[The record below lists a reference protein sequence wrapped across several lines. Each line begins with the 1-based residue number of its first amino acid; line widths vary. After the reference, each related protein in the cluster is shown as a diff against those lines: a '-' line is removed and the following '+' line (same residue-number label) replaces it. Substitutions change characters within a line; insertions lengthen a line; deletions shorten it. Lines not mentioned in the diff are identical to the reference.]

1 MRLYCLFSFSDVDS
15 CVLHRL
21 HNSGNPHIKFCNV
34 KWWGVRVGGYLAV
47 DMAQPTT
54 GLDVSVISQHHSIY
68 IDLNSTEDR
77 RLCRSLCSLFWA
89 CSLFCWEILFQEP
102 NGIWHQKPIFS
113 SSHLAVGSVGSTTAN
128 DNTSFY
134 DKLFLI
140 FIISSLLKYLS
151 IFFPFKKELHL
162 N

>member
-1 MRLYCLFSFSDVDS
+1 MGSLITSFQRQGHEL
-15 CVLHRL
+15 VLCPARVAV
-21 HNSGNPHIKFCNV
+21 NV
-34 KWWGVRVGGYLAV
+34 VKQTA
-47 DMAQPTT
+47 
-54 GLDVSVISQHHSIY
+54 GLDVSVISQQFFIY
-68 IDLNSTEDR
+68 LDLNSTEDR

-102 NGIWHQKPIFS
+102 NGIWHLKPIFS

-128 DNTSFY
+128 DNTSFH

-151 IFFPFKKELHL
+151 IFFSFLKRTSSELGSGH
-162 N
+162 